1 MTRDELNKNL
11 CAIITTLDEV
21 PFAPESSLYMA
32 MGMDMYKWET
42 VKQVLVAGNLAT
54 FHGFAAYIT
63 PIGHAMA
70 AKINAAMAT
79 MR

>member
-1 MTRDELNKNL
+1 MTRDELNKYL

-32 MGMDMYKWET
+32 MGMDMSKWET

-63 PIGHAMA
+63 PAGHAMA
-70 AKINAAMAT
+70 AKINAAM
-79 MR
+79 R

>member
-32 MGMDMYKWET
+32 MGMDMSKWET

-70 AKINAAMAT
+70 AKINAAM
-79 MR
+79 R